1 MTCALVD
8 KTSGEFGGALVHLS
22 VARHDDEPQ
31 GVSVV
36 MGVIFVGDRCT
47 SRFIGCLKNP
57 GSTTFFGDSS

>member
-1 MTCALVD
+1 MRIGEGGVRHYPFCTLVD

-36 MGVIFVGDRCT
+36 LGAASYSVVRGR
-47 SRFIGCLKNP
+47 P
-57 GSTTFFGDSS
+57 